1 MVEYQSFMQN
11 RLCNITQAVLHNR
24 LTHSTLCFTPH
35 LCRGCAVLGVAVGV
49 TWVVAAVAVCGASE
63 RGAESGWCLLCP
75 ETWDVADGL
84 DRNCGVDG
92 AQSGKV

>member
-1 MVEYQSFMQN
+1 M
-11 RLCNITQAVLHNR
+11 
-24 LTHSTLCFTPH
+24 
-35 LCRGCAVLGVAVGV
+35 LGVAVGG
-49 TWVVAAVAVCGASE
+49 TWVAAVAVAVCGASE

-75 ETWDVADGL
+75 KTWDTADGL

>member
-1 MVEYQSFMQN
+1 M
-11 RLCNITQAVLHNR
+11 
-24 LTHSTLCFTPH
+24 
-35 LCRGCAVLGVAVGV
+35 GVAVGV

>member
-1 MVEYQSFMQN
+1 MGGGGGGMRRIE
-11 RLCNITQAVLHNR
+11 
-24 LTHSTLCFTPH
+24 
-35 LCRGCAVLGVAVGV
+35 
-49 TWVVAAVAVCGASE
+49 AVCGASE